1 MNEETTEGAED
12 IPADDAGSEATPEE
26 GSETTP
32 ITEDADA
39 AGETWREAID
49 DDATRKLADRYT
61 SPAALAKALREANQ
75 ELSGRIRIPGD
86 DADEASVAS
95 FRKAVGVPEEASG
108 YDIKKPGHLTE
119 EVYASEQVQDR
130 LGAFAD
136 AMHASNAPKAVVDA
150 ALDWYWST
158 EAAAGDAV
166 TKNDAAAAE
175 ETEAALRREWDR
187 DYDTNMAFANQ
198 THDDYP
204 ELSHIQ
210 LSDGSLLGSNPHYAR
225 LAADIGRLKSEGTLQ
240 MGLAGTEA
248 GVDVQSEYDSLS
260 EQIHD
265 AMARGENAKAKRL
278 DAQRAPLSKQLFG
291 DKKIGAG
298 AAA

>member
-1 MNEETTEGAED
+1 MSEETTEGAED
-12 IPADDAGSEATPEE
+12 TPAEDAGSEATPEDD
-26 GSETTP
+26 SETKPT
-32 ITEDADA
+32 TEDADA
-39 AGETWREAID
+39 AGEGWREAID

-95 FRKAVGVPEEASG
+95 FRKAIGVPEEASG
-108 YDIKKPGHLTE
+108 YAFEKPGHLTE
-119 EVYASEQVQDR
+119 EVYASEPVQER
-130 LGAFAD
+130 LGAFAE
-136 AMHASNAPKAVVDA
+136 AMHAAGAPKAAVDA
-150 ALDWYWST
+150 ALGWYWSS
-158 EAAAGDAV
+158 EAAASDAV
-166 TKNDAAAAE
+166 AKNDAAQAE
-175 ETEAALRREWDR
+175 ETEAALRQEWDR

-204 ELSHIQ
+204 DLSQIQ
-210 LSDGSLLGSNPHYAR
+210 LSDGSLLGSNSHYAR
-225 LAADIGRLKSEGTLQ
+225 LAAELGRLKSEGTLQ

-248 GVDVQSEYDSLS
+248 GVDVQAEYDSLS

-265 AMARGENAKAKRL
+265 AMARGENAKARRL
-278 DAQRAPLSKQLFG
+278 DDQRAPLSKQLFG
-291 DKKIGAG
+291 DKKVGAG